1 MQLLDN
7 TIIIILIVMAFLAGK
22 KISDSYHER
31 MVNELLFQLRLKA
44 AERGVGYVPYP
55 VAKKPDPIGQD
66 FMDRLKETG
75 RATQSIQN
83 K

>member
-1 MQLLDN
+1 MRLLDN
-7 TIIIILIVMAFLAGK
+7 VIIITLIVMAFLAGK
-22 KISDSYHER
+22 KISDGYHEK
-31 MVNELLFQLRLKA
+31 MINELLFQLRLKA
-44 AERGVGYVPYP
+44 AEHGVGYVPYP
-55 VAKKPDPIGQD
+55 VSKKHNPIGQD